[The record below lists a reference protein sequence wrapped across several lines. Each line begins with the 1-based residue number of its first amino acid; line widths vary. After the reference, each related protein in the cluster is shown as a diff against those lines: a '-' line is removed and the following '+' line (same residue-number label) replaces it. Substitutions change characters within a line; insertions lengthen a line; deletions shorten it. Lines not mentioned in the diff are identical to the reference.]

1 LKYVRSN
8 RRTRRTLRFLRR
20 TSRKLIECTKGAIF
34 LLFLPF
40 F

>member
-1 LKYVRSN
+1 MRYVKSN
-8 RRTRRTLRFLRR
+8 RRTLRYLRC
-20 TSRKLIECTKGAIF
+20 TMRKVGEYAKGAIF

>member
-1 LKYVRSN
+1 LKYIKSN
-8 RRTRRTLRFLRR
+8 RRTLRFLRR
-20 TSRKLIECTKGAIF
+20 TMRKAAEYTKGAIF